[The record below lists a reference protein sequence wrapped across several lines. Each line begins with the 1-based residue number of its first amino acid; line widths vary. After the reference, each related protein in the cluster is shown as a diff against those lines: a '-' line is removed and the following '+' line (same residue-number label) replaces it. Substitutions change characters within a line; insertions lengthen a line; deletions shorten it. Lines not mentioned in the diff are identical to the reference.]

1 MSRSDGKGWT
11 VVFGWPLVIAA
22 LSLAGLVIAL
32 FWEGRVDAFAGVL
45 LAAPVVATVLA
56 RWKRAA

>member
-11 VVFGWPLVIAA
+11 VVFGWP
-22 LSLAGLVIAL
+22 LVIAL